1 MMSKQKDKTC
11 VPVVPQATEE
21 QRETLH
27 RKAIGKQQN
36 KKRVLD
42 LIQGAS
48 NFSIVSDMVEEDIKT
63 KIQYEVT
70 LRHGDEDSAC
80 YYVDVREDIVT
91 LDDDPVTEEY
101 LEGFGYDT
109 YDEAKKKYLEFIAEY
124 DTLDTELCTWNEIE
138 DE

>member
-1 MMSKQKDKTC
+1 MSKQQDKTC
-11 VPVVPQATEE
+11 VPPVEATEE
-21 QRETLH
+21 KRKTLH
-27 RKAIGKQQN
+27 MKAIGKQQN

-42 LIQGAS
+42 LIQGGWNS
-48 NFSIVSDMVEEDIKT
+48 SIAEKEDIEI

-70 LRHGDEDSAC
+70 LRHGDDEEEG
-80 YYVDVREDIVT
+80 YNVDVREDIVT

-101 LEGFGYDT
+101 LECLGYDT

>member
-1 MMSKQKDKTC
+1 MSKQ
-11 VPVVPQATEE
+11 
-21 QRETLH
+21 
-27 RKAIGKQQN
+27 QN
-36 KKRVLD
+36 IKRVLD
-42 LIQGAS
+42 LIQGSS
-48 NFSIVSDMVEEDIKT
+48 NFFIAETVEKEGTKT

-101 LEGFGYDT
+101 LECFGYDT